1 MEKLTTTTADSNCT
15 VNSDESSS
23 HPIENETIES
33 WTFLG
38 DESTNT
44 IHHCS
49 GEDNIVEHHEDK
61 KIKQSKTRHNSSSCL
76 S

>member
-1 MEKLTTTTADSNCT
+1 MENPTTTTADSNCT
-15 VNSDESSS
+15 DNSDESSTS

-44 IHHCS
+44 IHHGS
-49 GEDNIVEHHEDK
+49 GEDNIVDHQEDTK
-61 KIKQSKTRHNSSSCL
+61 FPPKAGHKSNSYL